1 MDKIQQYEMNGA
13 VSLNSSNPNTIES
26 KVYLNLLICNIIR
39 SKLSIQST
47 FNKVN
52 RKMSQNKFK
61 RFIKNWK
68 FEICCWSIDPNSMIP
83 WQRIW
88 TTSMNAISMIWLSEN
103 NYFNKYSHYL
113 LYSSIETLGYHPVLL
128 LTSEWLCQAGNEL
141 SDQFLLQWNYEFFVL

>member
-39 SKLSIQST
+39 SKLFIQST

-52 RKMSQNKFK
+52 RKISQNKFK
-61 RFIKNWK
+61 RFIKSWK
-68 FEICCWSIDPNSMIP
+68 LEICCWSIDPNTMIP

-88 TTSMNAISMIWLSEN
+88 TTSMNVISMIWLSEN

>member
-68 FEICCWSIDPNSMIP
+68 LEICCWSIDPNSMIP

-128 LTSEWLCQAGNEL
+128 LTSERLCQTGNEL